1 MDFIMVSVVGD
12 FPDGVLG
19 IPETPPDC
27 MKKHET
33 SSDNVSA
40 VSKTFHGGKKCE
52 FIKLYN
58 CCSGITVE
66 VILKNYVYR
75 KP

>member
-1 MDFIMVSVVGD
+1 MVIVVGG
-12 FPDGVLG
+12 FPDGVL
-19 IPETPPDC
+19 ETPKSVGAC

-40 VSKTFHGGKKCE
+40 VLKTFHGGKKCE

-66 VILKNYVYR
+66 VILKFYA
-75 KP
+75 

>member
-1 MDFIMVSVVGD
+1 MVIVVGG
-12 FPDGVLG
+12 FLSG
-19 IPETPPDC
+19 IPETPEC

-33 SSDNVSA
+33 SSDKVSA
-40 VSKTFHGGKKCE
+40 VLKTFHGGKNCE

-66 VILKNYVYR
+66 VILKFYA
-75 KP
+75 